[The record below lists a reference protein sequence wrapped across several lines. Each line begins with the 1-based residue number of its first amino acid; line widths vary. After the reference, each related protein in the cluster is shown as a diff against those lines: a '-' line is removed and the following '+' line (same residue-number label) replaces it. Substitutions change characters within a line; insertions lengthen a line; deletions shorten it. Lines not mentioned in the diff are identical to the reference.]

1 MSLDIV
7 GQKKPECQVRNALFS
22 GKREFAA
29 NRNQVFESRLY
40 KQKTACSAVFSCAP
54 TEIRT
59 PVLTLKGLRPGPLDD
74 GGVCFF
80 KRADCIIQLRVGQG
94 KFVYLALYVLPQS
107 TPRPRRKAFGEY
119 LKPKT

>member
-1 MSLDIV
+1 MSPQRFEYHPPV
-7 GQKKPECQVRNALFS
+7 GTPVL
-22 GKREFAA
+22 
-29 NRNQVFESRLY
+29 
-40 KQKTACSAVFSCAP
+40 KQKRLTGVLCAP

-94 KFVYLALYVLPQS
+94 ERILNTTDMKEERVKLSSCSLCTLQEA
-107 TPRPRRKAFGEY
+107 RRRLRDFSV
-119 LKPKT
+119 